1 MSALPGSSLAPDEVV
16 ETALAAARGDGCV
29 VIVTDSHR
37 VNLRWANS
45 SLTTTGHSHER
56 HTTVVAVHGRGTQ
69 SGAGSVTRPAHTRE
83 AVVALVAEAEDVA
96 RRSTPEQTARDL
108 VPGAAL
114 AGFEQPPAVGDV
126 AALGGLAPALGDVL
140 DAARGDGTLLYGYA
154 EHTVTTTYLGTST
167 GTRHRHVQPAGHMTM
182 TAKPTDLSSSA
193 WVGVAARDLTEV
205 DPHALAAQLRR
216 RLGWARTRLDL
227 SPGRYPVILPPTSVA
242 DLMIDAY
249 WEMTALAAHEGRTV
263 YANPGHGTL
272 VGRPLV
278 DTRVTLRSDP
288 SFPAL
293 ACEDVLVASSSGP
306 FASVFDNGLPLGPT
320 RWVDHG
326 VLSALVQTRYSA
338 ELTGLPATPFVGN
351 LILDVDG
358 GDGGVEDLV
367 ARCDDG
373 ILLTSLWYLRSVDP
387 RRLLVTGLTRD
398 GVYVVRGGEVVG
410 VAGNFRFNES
420 PVDLL
425 GRVADAGATLPAF
438 SREWGEY
445 FPRTAMPAL
454 RIDDFHFST
463 ASDAL

>member
-1 MSALPGSSLAPDEVV
+1 VSALLGPSLTPDEVV
-16 ETALAAARGDGCV
+16 ETALAAARSDGCV

-37 VNLRWANS
+37 MNLRWANS
-45 SLTTTGHSHER
+45 SLTTNGHSHER
-56 HTTVVAVHGRGTQ
+56 HVTVVAVHGRGTQ
-69 SGAGSVTRPAHTRE
+69 ASAGSVTRPAHTRE
-83 AVVALVAEAEDVA
+83 AVLALVAEAQDVA

-108 VPGAAL
+108 VPGAAVP
-114 AGFEQPPAVGDV
+114 GFDLPPAVGDV
-126 AALGGLAPALGDVL
+126 AVLGALAPALGDVL
-140 DAARGDGTLLYGYA
+140 DEAHGEGTLLYGYA

-167 GTRHRHVQPAGHMTM
+167 GSRHRHVQPSGHVTM
-182 TAKPTDLSSSA
+182 TAKPADLSSSA
-193 WVGVAARDLTEV
+193 WVGVATRDLTDV

-216 RLGWARTRLDL
+216 RLGWAQTRVDL

-263 YANPGHGTL
+263 YADPGHGTL

-278 DTRVTLRSDP
+278 DPRVTLRSDP
-288 SFPAL
+288 SSPAL
-293 ACEDVLVASSSGP
+293 ACEDVLVTASSSP
-306 FASVFDNGLPLGPT
+306 FASVFDNGMPLQPT
-320 RWVDHG
+320 RWVDKG
-326 VLSALVQTRYSA
+326 VLAALVQTRYSA
-338 ELTGLPATPFVGN
+338 ELTGLPTTPFVGN

-358 GDGGVEDLV
+358 GDGGVDDLV
-367 ARCDDG
+367 GRCDDG

-420 PVDLL
+420 PVELL
-425 GRVADAGATLPAF
+425 GRVADAGATVPAY

-445 FPRTAMPAL
+445 FPRTAMPPV
-454 RIDDFHFST
+454 RVDDFHFST